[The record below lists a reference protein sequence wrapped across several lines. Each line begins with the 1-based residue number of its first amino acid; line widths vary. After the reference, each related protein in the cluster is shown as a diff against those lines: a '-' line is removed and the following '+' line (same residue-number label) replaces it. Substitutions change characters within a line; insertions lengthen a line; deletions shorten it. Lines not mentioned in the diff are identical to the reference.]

1 MGLITRILSGD
12 PRIFP
17 YLARTDTLPR
27 NICLLRSLRPRG
39 TICGTGF
46 HARHPAPRG
55 QHWVNRV
62 GEVLAMDKGAEDGLL
77 WMSTDKELSHGHRD
91 APRRT
96 TWVEVA
102 LCRSVCSS
110 SLGCWFRG
118 IPKGML

>member
-55 QHWVNRV
+55 QHWINRV

-77 WMSTDKELSHGHRD
+77 WMAYYG
-91 APRRT
+91 
-96 TWVEVA
+96 
-102 LCRSVCSS
+102 CRQGAEPWPERCSQEDYMGGGGAMQISVQ
-110 SLGCWFRG
+110 
-118 IPKGML
+118 